1 MIAFYLMSHDII
13 IIAQIHMTYYNCNS
27 VKQNKTAVII
37 LYFAKPPLY
46 DRNTMSD
53 GWLGSHHPILNSS
66 TEQSDR
72 TRASPGQ

>member
-1 MIAFYLMSHDII
+1 MSHNRI
-13 IIAQIHMTYYNCNS
+13 IIAQIHVTSYNCNS
-27 VKQNKTAVII
+27 VKQNKTSVII
-37 LYFAKPPLY
+37 LYFLNLSLY

-72 TRASPGQ
+72 TPASQGK